1 MTPLLKSIESITSL
15 SAFYVD
21 LARQINLCAIPAIP
35 AMDREGAL
43 SEQRWRKCGK
53 L

>member
-21 LARQINLCAIPAIP
+21 LARQINLYAIP

-53 L
+53 F